1 MTFSPSMMLVIFGLL
16 FLLVALLVWKSLQK
30 LTTQVGNTY
39 DWHDLLMEHGK
50 ASKAAHVMLGA
61 FAVTT
66 WAMVYLT
73 LSDKLTEG
81 YMGLYMT
88 AWVAPVVTRLI
99 AKPAPE
105 VKP

>member
-1 MTFSPSMMLVIFGLL
+1 MTLSPASTLATFGLL
-16 FLLVALLVWKSLQK
+16 FILGALIIWRSLQK
-30 LTTQVGNTY
+30 LTAGNSTY
-39 DWHDLLMEHGK
+39 DWHDLLMEHNK

-66 WAMVYLT
+66 WMMVYLT
-73 LSDKLTEG
+73 LSEKLTEG
-81 YMGLYMT
+81 YLAIYVA
-88 AWVAPVVTRLI
+88 AWIAPVVTRLI